1 MKTKKKKASHSTHHR
16 RNAAPAAPAP
26 RPTARP
32 TTRRRRIPLPPI
44 PDPPDWKTTV
54 ASVLGGGGSA
64 LVGGF
69 LANRGWDQQMV
80 GLAMTTGGAVGAL
93 ALPGPWR
100 VASNGIAASGAGQ
113 FALATVHNAAVK
125 KAKQELDKAK
135 QELATLGKRNA
146 LPPAFSDALARSM
159 HEHGPY
165 GSLDDEERM
174 VDPDLVL
181 GAA

>member
-1 MKTKKKKASHSTHHR
+1 MKTKIKKKPSHAKHQR

-26 RPTARP
+26 RP

-44 PDPPDWKTTV
+44 PDPPDWKTTA

-64 LVGGF
+64 LVGGY

-135 QELATLGKRNA
+135 QELAALGKRNA
-146 LPPAFSDALARSM
+146 LPSAVSDALARSI
-159 HEHGPY
+159 HEQGMY
-165 GSLDDEERM
+165 VNALDDEERM
-174 VDPDLVL
+174 LDPDLVL
-181 GAA
+181 DPVA